1 MSSWLLPIRQT
12 LTSLPDQPPR
22 VAVVGVGH
30 DLNGD
35 DSAGL
40 AVARALKRRLADQ
53 DWLTVIEAGI
63 APENCTGALR
73 LFRPH
78 LVLLVDA
85 AQMGE
90 PPGSVRWVPWQDT
103 TGISATTHTLPL
115 YMLGKFLTA
124 DLGCDVALLGL
135 QPFANEFDTPLSSG
149 MQTVIDGVVNDLH
162 AVLSAV

>member
-1 MSSWLLPIRQT
+1 MSSWLLPIKQT
-12 LTSLPDQPPR
+12 LASLPDQPPR

-35 DSAGL
+35 DAAGL
-40 AVARALKRRLADQ
+40 AVARALRRRLADQ
-53 DWLTVIEAGI
+53 DRLVVIEAGI

-73 LFRPH
+73 VFRPH

-85 AQMGE
+85 AQMGD

-103 TGISATTHTLPL
+103 TGVSATTHTLPL
-115 YMLGKFLTA
+115 YMLGKFLAA

-149 MQTVIDGVVNDLH
+149 MQTVIDSVVNDLH